1 MSTRSSTLFFLSSAF
16 FFFSC
21 SFFSYSF
28 FFCSFFLTSTSL
40 SSRSNSIC
48 LLSFYIWDSSFMH
61 RSSASLFSSGNTLSV
76 ISGSSRSML
85 HLLQSLL
92 SISSKNA
99 CRKRVT
105 LLYSLS
111 FLVLIKTQ
119 DFSVK
124 SKMKV
129 L

>member
-1 MSTRSSTLFFLSSAF
+1 MSARSSTLFFLSSAF

-21 SFFSYSF
+21 SFFSCSF
-28 FFCSFFLTSTSL
+28 FFYSFFLTSASL
-40 SSRSNSIC
+40 SSKSNSIC
-48 LLSFYIWDSSFMH
+48 LLSFCIWDSSFIH
-61 RSSASLFSSGNTLSV
+61 RSSASLFISENTLSV

-92 SISSKNA
+92 PISSQNA

-111 FLVLIKTQ
+111 FLVFIKNQ
-119 DFSVK
+119 GAVK
-124 SKMKV
+124 SKMKA